1 MVFKSLA
8 GHGGVIQEL
17 ITHHL
22 AQKLVLGQLLGE
34 VVVVSQ
40 FFDFA
45 HAVDQDDFLETL
57 ISFRVAYHAQ
67 KWRHACSGGKQIQI
81 FAWQEI
87 VNQQSARGLAANNDL
102 VAYLDMLQTRSQR
115 AVLHLDAQ
123 KLQMLF
129 VISADDAVS
138 AQQRFFVHAQPD
150 HREMAVR
157 KTQSLVAG
165 GGETK
170 QAVGP
175 MVDGQNFFFL
185 ESAHGGG
192 SNG

>member
-1 MVFKSLA
+1 
-8 GHGGVIQEL
+8 
-17 ITHHL
+17 
-22 AQKLVLGQLLGE
+22 
-34 VVVVSQ
+34 
-40 FFDFA
+40 
-45 HAVDQDDFLETL
+45 
-57 ISFRVAYHAQ
+57 
-67 KWRHACSGGKQIQI
+67 
-81 FAWQEI
+81 
-87 VNQQSARGLAANNDL
+87 
-102 VAYLDMLQTRSQR
+102 MLQTRSQR